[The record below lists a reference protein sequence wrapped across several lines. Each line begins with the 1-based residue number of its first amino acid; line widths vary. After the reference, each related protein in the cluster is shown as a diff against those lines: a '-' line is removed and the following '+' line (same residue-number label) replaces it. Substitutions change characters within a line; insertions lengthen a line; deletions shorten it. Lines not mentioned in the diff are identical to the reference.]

1 MTYTLIFLMILFI
14 FLGIILT
21 KKVINPLSAFNLI
34 WLVVIAM
41 YQLRLS
47 ELQDILNDE
56 SVITF
61 IICILS
67 FSITFILGYVIKI
80 KQKERK
86 ESNKI
91 IEYDTIKKIFIFWLI
106 IEFIETVWSGG
117 LPILWKITG
126 SSKTYMNYGIP
137 TLHGLMNSIGLV
149 IIMLSFYLYMY
160 KKQKDNVKDRR
171 LLVILLVVT
180 LFSLC
185 LITRQ
190 VIITAIIEMMVI
202 YLYFKVKIPWKK
214 IIIIVCVGVIA
225 FGVIGNFR
233 TGYDEFLDVSLMKN
247 NNIPKSLIGVYWVY
261 MYLTMT
267 VANVNNAVLLGIN
280 DYGITP
286 IASVYIPTVISNLLF
301 SNSNI
306 KVPNYLVTRAFN
318 VSGFF
323 IDFYIGYGNL
333 GVAIISAIYGLL
345 GAYTLKKVTKKQNEK
360 NILYYAIYLQ
370 IVLLSFFYNHL
381 LYLPSGFQFVIVY
394 IIFKIFDKKSKYR
407 KESQL

>member
-180 LFSLC
+180 MFSLC

-267 VANVNNAVLLGIN
+267 VANVKNAVLLGIN

>member
-149 IIMLSFYLYMY
+149 IIMISFYLYMY

>member
-117 LPILWKITG
+117 LPILWKIIG

>member
-80 KQKERK
+80 KQKEKK
-86 ESNKI
+86 ESDKI

-117 LPILWKITG
+117 LPILWKIIG